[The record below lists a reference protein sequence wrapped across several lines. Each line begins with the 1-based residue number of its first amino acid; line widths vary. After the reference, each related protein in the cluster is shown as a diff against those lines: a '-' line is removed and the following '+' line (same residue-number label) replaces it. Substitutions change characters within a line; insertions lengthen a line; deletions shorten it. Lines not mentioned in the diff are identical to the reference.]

1 MRKTM
6 PQNNLWLSC
15 DHTFHTVANI
25 GLCREDGAWT
35 KQYKGLFCI
44 LNSNGEVMSWKA
56 TKSHLTVFKNRF
68 NHCMKG

>member
-1 MRKTM
+1 M
-6 PQNNLWLSC
+6 PQDNLWLSC

-25 GLCREDGAWT
+25 GLCREEDGAWT

-56 TKSHLTVFKNRF
+56 TKSLSFDSVQEPLQSLHER
-68 NHCMKG
+68 